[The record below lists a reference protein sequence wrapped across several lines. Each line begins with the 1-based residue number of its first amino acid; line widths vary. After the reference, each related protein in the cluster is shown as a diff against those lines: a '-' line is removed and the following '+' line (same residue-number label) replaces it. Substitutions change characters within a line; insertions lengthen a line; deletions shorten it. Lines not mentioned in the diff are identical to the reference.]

1 MRGTNRANNTF
12 AYSRDDGFFSRATD
26 EPIEMRTHGNT
37 RFDLHADTVLCD
49 SVNRRAAHIWARS
62 VDHLRIDA
70 RAYRFQDCLARSL
83 RGKVDGTGSV
93 EIERDSCLVSG
104 NQCKNHMAH
113 VAAGEVM

>member
-12 AYSRDDGFFSRATD
+12 AYSRDDGFFSRTTD

-49 SVNRRAAHIWARS
+49 SVNRCAAHVWARS

-70 RAYRFQDCLARSL
+70 RAHCFQNRFASPFGGQI
-83 RGKVDGTGSV
+83 DGASPV
-93 EIERDSCLVSG
+93 EIERDSCLVSS
-104 NQCKNHMAH
+104 NQGKDHVAH
-113 VAAGEVM
+113 VAAREV